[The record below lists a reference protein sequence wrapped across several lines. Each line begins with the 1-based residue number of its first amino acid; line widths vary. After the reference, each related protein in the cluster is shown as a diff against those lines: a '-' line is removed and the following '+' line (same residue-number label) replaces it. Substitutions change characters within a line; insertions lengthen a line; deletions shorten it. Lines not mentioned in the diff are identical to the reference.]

1 MSEEKRRPTPEEKAQ
16 AAAEARAKAEALR
29 KLREQEAAGE
39 ASQEAASQMGEQGEN
54 TAPESP
60 PAPAPAK
67 PVSEMTPEE
76 KAAAKKAAAAEALAK
91 AQAAKAAKD
100 AAQGGDTG
108 EAGADADAKAKAAAA
123 AKAKAAA
130 AAAAKAKAAREAGG
144 DSADAGGEDAKAK
157 AAAAAKAKAAAAA
170 AAKAKGATGAED
182 SGADAAPKAPSKN
195 QPYLDK
201 YISRLTEAFGAE
213 VLEASYINELAKEV
227 PTLVIT
233 NERWHEVA
241 PFLKEDEQLGF
252 DYLSDLHGV
261 DYEDRM
267 EVYYHL
273 YSYKNRQSVA
283 VKVKTSREQ
292 SSVPSVMNVWQG
304 ANWNERETFDLLG
317 IHFPGHRDL
326 RRILLP
332 DDWVG
337 YPLRKDYVQYDEE
350 V

>member
-1 MSEEKRRPTPEEKAQ
+1 MPK
-16 AAAEARAKAEALR
+16 R
-29 KLREQEAAGE
+29 KLRRKPEQIRQAK
-39 ASQEAASQMGEQGEN
+39 QQHQQR
-54 TAPESP
+54 
-60 PAPAPAK
+60 K

-91 AQAAKAAKD
+91 AKAAKEAKESAQQGDGASSAEGADAEAKAKAAAAAKAKAAAAAAAKAKAEREASGSPAD
-100 AAQGGDTG
+100 GGD
-108 EAGADADAKAKAAAA
+108 DDAKAKAAAA

-130 AAAAKAKAAREAGG
+130 AAAAKAKAAQ
-144 DSADAGGEDAKAK
+144 
-157 AAAAAKAKAAAAA
+157 
-170 AAKAKGATGAED
+170 ATGDGAE
-182 SGADAAPKAPSKN
+182 AAETPKAPSKN

-201 YISRLTEAFGAE
+201 YVLRITEKFGKE

-227 PTLVIT
+227 PTLVIQ
-233 NERWHEVA
+233 NERWHEIA
-241 PFLKEDEQLGF
+241 QFLKEDGQLAF
-252 DYLSDLHGV
+252 EYLSDLHGV

-273 YSYKNRQSVA
+273 YSYKNRQSLA

-292 SSVPSVMNVWQG
+292 SSVPSVMDVWNG

-317 IHFPGHRDL
+317 IHFPGHKDL

>member
-1 MSEEKRRPTPEEKAQ
+1 MSDEKRKPTPEEKAK

-29 KLREQEAAGE
+29 KLREQEGQAPQPEPE
-39 ASQEAASQMGEQGEN
+39 AEE
-54 TAPESP
+54 
-60 PAPAPAK
+60 APAQAQAAEPQAEAAK

-76 KAAAKKAAAAEALAK
+76 KAAAKKAAAAEAIAK
-91 AQAAKAAKD
+91 AKAAKEAKEAAQQGD
-100 AAQGGDTG
+100 AAPTAD
-108 EAGADADAKAKAAAA
+108 GADADAKAKAAAA

-144 DSADAGGEDAKAK
+144 QAAEGGDDDAKAK

-170 AAKAKGATGAED
+170 AAKAKAAQGDAPAAEE
-182 SGADAAPKAPSKN
+182 APKAPSKN

-201 YISRLTEAFGAE
+201 YVQRITEVFGKE
-213 VLEASYINELAKEV
+213 VLEAAYINELGKEV
-227 PTLVIT
+227 PTLVIPV
-233 NERWHEVA
+233 ERWHEIA
-241 PFLKEDEQLGF
+241 RFLKEDEPLAF

-267 EVYYHL
+267 EVYYHF
-273 YSYKNRQSVA
+273 YSYKNRQSLA
-283 VKVKTSREQ
+283 VKVKTNREQ
-292 SSVPSVMNVWQG
+292 PSVPSVMDIWHG

-317 IHFPGHRDL
+317 IHFPGHNDL